1 MEMTDEQFNTLAQY
15 EQYFKTALECNY
27 SRYPGRVAV
36 DTMFNIHRAIT
47 GSRLNLNRSCSV
59 CVLNLI
65 KSVAKLYNQE
75 KARRIAVQLEAQR
88 IAEEMMAKK
97 EEEPKPDKAKKTTRK
112 KKTTE

>member
-15 EQYFKTALECNY
+15 EQYYKTALECNY
-27 SRYPGRVAV
+27 SRYPGRAAV

-59 CVLNLI
+59 CILNLI
-65 KSVAKLYNQE
+65 KSVGKLYNQE

-88 IAEEMMAKK
+88 IAEEMAKK

-112 KKTTE
+112 KKTAE